1 MTQSS
6 VPFGS
11 RTRAVL
17 LLLFLSGVV
26 VAGLYSSRASSPPR
40 SVPVRDRRRRG
51 HVYGD
56 GAAAVGWRAVYYDV
70 VGGELRQR
78 GYATRPFFNWRTP
91 LLFSA
96 VALAP
101 RVARV
106 VLISLG
112 LILLVATI
120 THFAA
125 EPSLVAVA
133 SLVAQIGALPITLVP
148 GSVVLHEA
156 WTGVFIGLSVWL
168 YLRGSWR
175 LAALVGLACI
185 VRAGSLRLHI
195 ASWRLCLLFAS
206 AGGRRFGCGWSA
218 AYCTRCIWDY
228 MSRPC
233 WRTASQAISSTSNP
247 GSVRRSAIPISP
259 RSFGTAGWLL
269 RPTWVALGP
278 LVVLLAGVFDR
289 RLNPH
294 LRFAVAAYLAFF
306 CVAGHDFND
315 YWGAVPLLTYPL
327 LFGYA
332 LRSSVDLTRTAFG
345 KFQAE

>member
-1 MTQSS
+1 MTQSA
-6 VPFGS
+6 VPFSS
-11 RTRAVL
+11 RIRAVL
-17 LLLFLSGVV
+17 ILLFLCGVF
-26 VAGLYSSRASSPPR
+26 VAGLYSSRASSPTR
-40 SVPVRDRRRRG
+40 SVPVRTD
-51 HVYGD
+51 GD
-56 GAAAVGWRAVYYDV
+56 VAMYTAMVQRLSAGEQYYDV

-120 THFAA
+120 TRFAA

-175 LAALVGLACI
+175 LAALVGLLALF
-185 VRAGSLRLHI
+185 VRELAAPYCVVATLLAIRARRWAEVRVWMVGSALYAVYLGLHVKAVLAHGQPGDI
-195 ASWRLCLLFAS
+195 EHLESWV
-206 AGGRRFGCGWSA
+206 RFGGL
-218 AYCTRCIWDY
+218 RFLL
-228 MSRPC
+228 
-233 WRTASQAISSTSNP
+233 STLAWN
-247 GSVRRSAIPISP
+247 
-259 RSFGTAGWLL
+259 GWLTAA
-269 RPTWVALGP
+269 PHWVALVP
-278 LVVLLAGVFDR
+278 LVVLLTGVFDR

-294 LRFAVAAYLAFF
+294 VRFAVAAYFAFF

-332 LRSSVDLTRTAFG
+332 LRSAVDLTRTAFG
-345 KFQAE
+345 KFQVE